1 MAGTG
6 DTSRTLQALMDLQ
19 GLIQSI
25 SQNRRNGALTVS
37 QGPEFRR
44 LRFNAGN
51 IIALTGQRPDQ
62 FTRALC
68 WAGVV
73 TRAQINTVIQTLGET
88 AGPEDLLSKLLT
100 ERIIAPE
107 AVLDALDCM
116 IEEEITLILGWKNP
130 QVTFSDSGGSPDP
143 FAEAQIKVG
152 VSIAPGG
159 LLLEGMRRQD
169 ELGTVAPLIP
179 HQWDTLVRDPAVA
192 PPDTLSADARLL
204 LGEWR
209 DGVVSGSLF
218 EHPRLPPFRATMAV
232 ALLRR
237 TGVVRISTA
246 QELLVQ
252 ADAAKAAGTLKKAL
266 GLYRHALE
274 LGQDVPRVHLQI
286 AELAER
292 FGDRTG
298 AAQACLAAAAQL
310 SDPAAAAQALSTAL
324 RLGADREQP
333 LSQLVAIHIQLDQS
347 DQAVSCL
354 LELAKMYEKRRSFEQ
369 AIQAVREAQE
379 LGADPAAVA
388 LLLARVAVAQGDGEQ
403 AVLQLEVAARAFHE
417 SERLDESVSAWKE
430 LLRLAPGRCDYA
442 MECAELMMWTGDRA
456 GAVVVLRATLGKQ
469 PADASEDSLLPMY
482 ELLAK
487 LDPSDVSAHD
497 WLAKAYERRRDRDGA
512 TAQLRLAAAAQE
524 KSGDH
529 RRLVETLERIL
540 ELDGQQ
546 ADILDWMAR
555 ARMELGQDGAAA
567 QAWAKAADLTL
578 ARGGRKEV
586 RAMLEGAVQR
596 LPGSSGL
603 RLRLA
608 QIANRDGDRESAL
621 KHFRAAADLASGSGE
636 LAVARDALLQLSRL
650 RPDDVLVRVRLVE
663 CTDAIKGPDL
673 DRILAELVRVAIRT
687 NNLGLALEH
696 ARRRVDLGGDEL
708 NWEAR
713 SELVELL
720 RRTGD
725 HNAELIAGR
734 DLVGRVLASGDND
747 HAVELLSRLVASH
760 SKDAD
765 LVLQLAEA
773 HNALGNAGEA
783 VRLFRQSVCLLQV
796 DNRLT
801 DAKTTLGSLIQ
812 IDEEAEAVAMART
825 WLDAGQIVDWE
836 KIRMELA
843 QRRRLERGTDGL
855 RRPPTDRSGKP
866 GTGNAQRPSTD
877 RAGTDRAATERAGA
891 SARLRPATTVR
902 PPPRPDTDA
911 LRPSTDRTPRH
922 GTGRQAPE
930 PDRSQGTDRA
940 DGVGTDRL

>member
-1 MAGTG
+1 
-6 DTSRTLQALMDLQ
+6 MDLQ
-19 GLIQSI
+19 GLIQNLAQS
-25 SQNRRNGALTVS
+25 RRNGVLTVS
-37 QGPEFRR
+37 QGGEFRR
-44 LRFNAGN
+44 LRFHNGQ
-51 IIALTGQRPDQ
+51 IVALSGQRPDQ

-73 TRAQINTVIQTLGET
+73 TRAQINTIIQTLGET
-88 AGPEDLLSKLLT
+88 AGPEDLLRKLLD
-100 ERIIAPE
+100 ERILAPE

-116 IEEEITLILGWKNP
+116 IEEEITVILGWKSP
-130 QVTFSDSGGSPDP
+130 QVSFADNGPAGDA
-143 FAEAQIKVG
+143 FAEAQVRVG
-152 VSIAPGG
+152 VSVAAGG

-169 ELGTVAPLIP
+169 ELGTVAALIP
-179 HQWDTLVRDPAVA
+179 HPWDTLLRDPAVA
-192 PPDTLSADARLL
+192 PPDTLSDDARLL

-209 DGVVSGSLF
+209 DGVVCGSLF

-237 TGVVRISTA
+237 TGVARISTP

-274 LGQDVPRVHLQI
+274 LGQESPRIHLQI

-292 FGDRTG
+292 FGDRVG
-298 AAQACLAAAAQL
+298 AAQACLAAASQL
-310 SDPAAAAQALSTAL
+310 SDPSAAAQALSSAL

-333 LSQLVAIHIQLDQS
+333 LSQLVAIHLQLDQA
-347 DQAVSCL
+347 DQAVACL
-354 LELAKMYEKRRSFEQ
+354 LELAKLYEKRRSFEQ
-369 AIQAVREAQE
+369 AVQAVREAQE

-388 LLLARVAVAQGDGEQ
+388 LLLARVAIAQGDSEQ

-417 SERLDESVSAWKE
+417 SERLDEAVAAWKE
-430 LLRLAPGRCDYA
+430 LLRLAPERSDYA
-442 MECAELMMWTGDRA
+442 MECAELMMWTGDRQGSVA
-456 GAVVVLRATLGKQ
+456 VLRTALGQQ
-469 PADASEDSLLPMY
+469 PADAEADGLMPMF

-487 LDPSDVSAHD
+487 LDPSDVAAHD
-497 WLAKAYERRRDRDGA
+497 WLAKAFEQRRDRDGA

-524 KSGDH
+524 KAGDH
-529 RRLVETLERIL
+529 RKLAETLERIL

-555 ARMELGQDGAAA
+555 ARLEQGQDGAAA

-596 LPGSSGL
+596 LPGAPAL

-608 QIANRDGDRESAL
+608 QIANRDGDREAAL
-621 KHFRAAADLASGSGE
+621 RHFRAAADLACGAGE

-663 CTDAIKGPDL
+663 ATEAIKGPDL
-673 DRILAELVRVAIRT
+673 DRLLAELVRVAMRT

-696 ARRRVDLGGDEL
+696 ARRRVELSGDEL
-708 NWEAR
+708 HWEAR

-725 HNAELIAGR
+725 HNAELATGR
-734 DLVGRVLASGDND
+734 DLVGRVLAGGDND
-747 HAVELLSRLVASH
+747 HAVELLGRLVASH
-760 SKDAD
+760 PKDSD

-773 HNALGNAGEA
+773 HNALGNAVEA

-796 DNRLT
+796 DNRLV

-812 IDEEAEAVAMART
+812 IDDEAEAVAIART

-855 RRPPTDRSGKP
+855 RRTTTDRAKPPTGQS
-866 GTGNAQRPSTD
+866 QRPGTD
-877 RAGTDRAATERAGA
+877 RAGTAAGA
-891 SARLRPATTVR
+891 SSRQRPATGVR
-902 PPPRPDTDA
+902 PPPRPDTDS
-911 LRPSTDRTPRH
+911 LRPSTDRTPHH
-922 GTGRQAPE
+922 GTGRAAAP
-930 PDRSQGTDRA
+930 PDRGPDTDREG
-940 DGVGTDRL
+940 DGKDTDRL